1 MLGDFCGE
9 SRLPDCRKRSE
20 LTIGLA
26 RLLTDDRSM
35 RASDS
40 VTVWAMTSSPVTP
53 VKTKG
58 FDDSRSRL
66 RQRFRQSGLKT
77 FDRRTPSRLGGSPQF
92 PEGIRS
98 ISCPRC
104 GSI

>member
-1 MLGDFCGE
+1 MSLKRSPKKLSPNVLRKCFLGDFCGG
-9 SRLPDCRKRSE
+9 SSLPDCLKRSE

-35 RASDS
+35 CASDS
-40 VTVWAMTSSPVTP
+40 VTVWAMTLSLVSP

-66 RQRFRQSGLKT
+66 RQRIRLLKLSPLR
-77 FDRRTPSRLGGSPQF
+77 FLDR
-92 PEGIRS
+92 
-98 ISCPRC
+98 
-104 GSI
+104 